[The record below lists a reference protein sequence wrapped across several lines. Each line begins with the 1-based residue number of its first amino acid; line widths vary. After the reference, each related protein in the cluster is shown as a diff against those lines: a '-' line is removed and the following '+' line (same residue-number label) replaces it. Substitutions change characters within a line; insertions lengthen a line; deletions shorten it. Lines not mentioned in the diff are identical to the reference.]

1 MYFCTTNSKVQ
12 TTMRLFP
19 LLIAMLL
26 AACGGSPEVD
36 ALLAV
41 ADSLSGVK
49 PDSALR
55 LLQQQEAGV
64 PHWSKAQRMRGEL
77 LRARAMNKA
86 YVDFTT
92 DSIIKEVADYYDR
105 HGTANEQMEAHY
117 LLGCVYRDL
126 GEAPRAIE
134 AYQDAVARADTTA
147 QDCDYALLCRVLSQE
162 ANVFYQENLM
172 SEYLKCLDKSI
183 VYATYAHD
191 TLAAI
196 NSFIYKMSAYD
207 RLGLPDKVTTICEQ
221 TTNQLSLMGYRKL
234 AAQFSVL
241 GISAFLKQKQ
251 IERAKYFID
260 LYENLS
266 GYFDKFHNIEAGRE
280 SFYNLK
286 GRYFH
291 AIMQYDSAEYYYRK
305 ELQYGMDFMNQN
317 MASKG
322 LALLFNETNCPDSAA
337 KYALYAYSMNDS
349 VYAHMATKEVE
360 QTKGMYEYGRHQRN
374 ALVEKE
380 KRERAYTLSYLL
392 AAVISVFIIVAIFV
406 FERFRL
412 KRRATKRLLYE
423 KAKKLMQTQE
433 ELSYLK
439 GKLQKLTDTV
449 CDKDATIQ
457 QQEAAI
463 GSLSEIIARKEE
475 ELAASLSELSNN
487 HNALFLQKR
496 ETDETKRKLTASPA
510 YQLLQ
515 DKDRRGDK
523 LEAEDWEA
531 VSQLVKQTFPTFYA
545 FVTARGNGTNTK
557 EQQLCLLFRLYLK
570 PRRASLLIGI
580 TPSMVTKLSK
590 SVLKKLFN
598 TDGACKDLAERL
610 QMLR

>member
-1 MYFCTTNSKVQ
+1 
-12 TTMRLFP
+12 MRLFP
-19 LLIAMLL
+19 LLIALLL

-64 PHWSKAQRMRGEL
+64 PHWSKGQRMRHAL
-77 LRARAMNKA
+77 LTAKAMNKA
-86 YVDFTT
+86 YVPLTA
-92 DSIIKEVADYYDR
+92 DSLMTVVADYYDR

-251 IERAKYFID
+251 IERAKCFID

-360 QTKGMYEYGRHQRN
+360 HVKGMYNYTQHLQN
-374 ALVEKE
+374 AQAEKE
-380 KRERAYTLSYLL
+380 RADRVTRHNLIMLL
-392 AAVISVFIIVAIFV
+392 ILILIIMVIIYSFYKVKKKKQIA
-406 FERFRL
+406 
-412 KRRATKRLLYE
+412 
-423 KAKKLMQTQE
+423 AKKFKSVLDSLSRVLLDVMLLRSQVDTLEHFIE
-433 ELSYLK
+433 ERDAEKDDLL
-439 GKLQKLTDTV
+439 LQKTTLLHQIKEKENLIMSLRKQVADY
-449 CDKDATIQ
+449 Q
-457 QQEAAI
+457 QREKMDQKNTEVLMKESDI
-463 GSLSEIIARKEE
+463 YQSLLKIS
-475 ELAASLSELSNN
+475 
-487 HNALFLQKR
+487 
-496 ETDETKRKLTASPA
+496 
-510 YQLLQ
+510 
-515 DKDRRGDK
+515 
-523 LEAEDWEA
+523 
-531 VSQLVKQTFPTFYA
+531 
-545 FVTARGNGTNTK
+545 ARGT
-557 EQQLCLLFRLYLK
+557 LLNEEMWNDIQKLVLEVLPNFCQFIAQSLHGLNSTQYRICILLRLHISQ
-570 PRRASLLIGI
+570 ASIGYMLGVSPPYI
-580 TPSMVTKLSK
+580 NKMCRVI
-590 SVLKKLFN
+590 LKKLFGD
-598 TDGACKDLAERL
+598 DGTGKELEERL
-610 QMLR
+610 FNYH